1 MLVGLKEMCYN
12 IYENIYKI
20 RYDKVIERRV
30 RMRNIKI
37 VIEYDGKSFNGWQKQ
52 PDKLN
57 IQGEIENAI
66 EQVTGEKVELTASR
80 KN

>member
-1 MLVGLKEMCYN
+1 MCYN